1 MADTG
6 IILISPLIPE
16 ALFKAK
22 SIAGQVGFAPV
33 LQKQL
38 EGLDPSLTEIQ
49 DVARHAEQRQESDA
63 AIRLWL
69 QKLNDAVYDALDLL
83 DKCDYGILVL
93 QKEVQTSIRRQK
105 QVHAFFSMAKK
116 FKMINESLAEIRKV
130 VFINLII
137 QLGEQNSATAWPY
150 DEMTQHPISGISI
163 VGNAGVGKTT
173 VARSVYMKAKEE
185 KLYDVVA
192 WVCVSEDFNRQRI
205 LGEMLEYFHV
215 RPNKNNTIDA
225 LLHDLGHQLENK
237 TFLLI
242 LDDVRERDA
251 HNWTVFASSFSNIVK
266 TNGNSTVLT
275 TRCETVASV
284 LGKEFPIC
292 RYDLQSLSDD
302 ECLGIIEKVV
312 LRSSANA
319 LISSKHWLP
328 LVAKQCGGL
337 PLVASAIGGTWS
349 NQFECRNN
357 TVLSV
362 LKMRFFDCMPSTL
375 KKCFSYCSIFPKDFE
390 IRKDDLI
397 QLWKAGGFLQ
407 QISGESPM
415 TMEDI
420 GNEYFN
426 ELVSNSLFQDVR
438 RDACGNVESCKM
450 HDVVHDLALAV
461 SNAVTLIWENGSNID
476 ETSTIRNL
484 RIKHDGLVHPA
495 IPRGISQRL
504 HSLFLEGE
512 FTINMESDPKGL
524 RSLKLVR
531 AKTEVLLASLRKLKQ
546 LKYLE
551 IAESKIE
558 TLPAGSFSE
567 LYLLQTLK
575 VMQCSHLQK
584 IPSLGLLPSLQV
596 LYICGMN
603 MVRDISHEWLG
614 GLTNLK
620 ELRMGPFWSNLEKFP
635 GLSSIPDLH
644 ASLESLS
651 LEGWDK
657 LNYLPDELQHLT
669 ALKKL
674 NISRF
679 GSLEDLPQWLEN
691 LHSLQQLKIEHC
703 HQLKGQPSLQDMRL
717 RGLDNLNS
725 FAIVS
730 EESLSTQ
737 RRRQNSRPSSS
748 FSSAI
753 ESIDLEKV
761 LLPSAMPSPKFA
773 TNEGLDVGNINKV
786 PMEVLSRVG
795 DSFLYAIFDLLFE
808 KLKEYLSDQL
818 WDSKEEIHAQMES
831 WMTLLPKITALL
843 QHAEENQVANQ
854 FVKSYL
860 DDLRD
865 LAYDMEDILEE
876 FVIDAKRSELIAESK
891 ARPSKQQRIIS
902 GVKNFFSSNKAKP
915 NQEINSMVM
924 DLSGRL
930 QKIENGMRTLGLINL
945 ALKLE
950 DRSHKVV
957 AKRLSESFVL
967 EDKVWGRDED
977 KDAIVQRL
985 LKDGGSL
992 EQDFVIPIVGMGGLG
1007 KTTLARLVYNDKKLE
1022 GKFDL
1027 KAWVS
1032 VSDEFDVA
1040 RITRTILEQEYGR
1053 WDVLNRPF
1061 MSGVPGSKIIV
1072 TTRNKDVGTMMRGD
1086 DGVYNLELLQDD
1098 ACLPLFARHALG
1110 KENFDA
1116 HPNLQDVG
1124 EKLVK
1129 RCKRLPLALK
1139 TLGGILRGKLCR
1151 DEWENV
1157 LNSDIWSSSEDESRI
1172 LPALR
1177 LSYNH
1182 LPSYLKRCFAYCA
1195 LFPQD
1200 YEFKEKELVLLWMV
1214 EGLLQQQSCGKK
1226 QVEEEIGH
1234 QYFHELLSKSLF

>member
-6 IILISPLIPE
+6 LILITALMPE
-16 ALFKAK
+16 ALSKAT
-22 SIAGQVGFAPV
+22 SIAAQVSFAPV

-38 EGLDPSLTEIQ
+38 ADLAQSLTEIQ
-49 DVARHAEQRQESDA
+49 DVARGAEQRQESNA
-63 AIRLWL
+63 VIRRPL
-69 QKLNDAVYDALDLL
+69 QKLNDAVYDAVDLL

-105 QVHAFFSMAKK
+105 QVRAFFSMAKK

-130 VFINLII
+130 VPYIDLLI
-137 QLGEQNSATAWPY
+137 QLGEDNSRPCY
-150 DEMTQHPISGISI
+150 ERVYLLDSSEVVGREDDVSKIVNLLNDQKTQHPISGISI
-163 VGNAGVGKTT
+163 VGMPGVGKTT
-173 VARSVYMKAKEE
+173 VARLVYMKAKEE

-192 WVCVSEDFNRQRI
+192 WVCVSEDFNHQRI

-215 RPNKNNTIDA
+215 RPNKNNTTDA
-225 LLHDLGHQLENK
+225 LLHDLRHPLENK

-242 LDDVRERDA
+242 LDDVRQRDPN
-251 HNWTVFASSFSNIVK
+251 NWNVFASSFSKIVK
-266 TNGNSTVLT
+266 SNGNSVVLT
-275 TRCETVASV
+275 TRCESVASV
-284 LGKEFPIC
+284 LEKQFPIC

-302 ECLGIIEKVV
+302 KCLEIIEKVV

-319 LISSKHWLP
+319 LISSKDRLP

-337 PLVASAIGGTWS
+337 PSVACAIGGTWG
-349 NQFECRNN
+349 NQFECTNN

-362 LKMRFFDCMPSTL
+362 LKMSFFNCMPSTL

-450 HDVVHDLALAV
+450 HAVVHDLALAV
-461 SNAVTLIWENGSNID
+461 SNGETLIWENGSNID
-476 ETSTIRNL
+476 ETSNIRNL
-484 RIKHDGLVHPA
+484 RIKYDGEVHPA

-620 ELRMGPFWSNLEKFP
+620 ELRMGPFWSNLEEFP
-635 GLSSIPDLH
+635 GLSSIPHIH
-644 ASLESLS
+644 ASLESLT

-691 LHSLQQLKIEHC
+691 LHSLQELKIEHC

-725 FAIVS
+725 FHIVS

-737 RRRQNSRPSSS
+737 RRRQNSR
-748 FSSAI
+748 
-753 ESIDLEKV
+753 LER
-761 LLPSAMPSPKFA
+761 A
-773 TNEGLDVGNINKV
+773 
-786 PMEVLSRVG
+786 
-795 DSFLYAIFDLLFE
+795 
-808 KLKEYLSDQL
+808 KL
-818 WDSKEEIHAQMES
+818 
-831 WMTLLPKITALL
+831 
-843 QHAEENQVANQ
+843 
-854 FVKSYL
+854 
-860 DDLRD
+860 
-865 LAYDMEDILEE
+865 
-876 FVIDAKRSELIAESK
+876 
-891 ARPSKQQRIIS
+891 
-902 GVKNFFSSNKAKP
+902 
-915 NQEINSMVM
+915 
-924 DLSGRL
+924 
-930 QKIENGMRTLGLINL
+930 
-945 ALKLE
+945 
-950 DRSHKVV
+950 
-957 AKRLSESFVL
+957 
-967 EDKVWGRDED
+967 
-977 KDAIVQRL
+977 
-985 LKDGGSL
+985 
-992 EQDFVIPIVGMGGLG
+992 
-1007 KTTLARLVYNDKKLE
+1007 
-1022 GKFDL
+1022 
-1027 KAWVS
+1027 
-1032 VSDEFDVA
+1032 
-1040 RITRTILEQEYGR
+1040 
-1053 WDVLNRPF
+1053 
-1061 MSGVPGSKIIV
+1061 
-1072 TTRNKDVGTMMRGD
+1072 
-1086 DGVYNLELLQDD
+1086 
-1098 ACLPLFARHALG
+1098 
-1110 KENFDA
+1110 
-1116 HPNLQDVG
+1116 
-1124 EKLVK
+1124 
-1129 RCKRLPLALK
+1129 
-1139 TLGGILRGKLCR
+1139 
-1151 DEWENV
+1151 
-1157 LNSDIWSSSEDESRI
+1157 
-1172 LPALR
+1172 
-1177 LSYNH
+1177 
-1182 LPSYLKRCFAYCA
+1182 
-1195 LFPQD
+1195 
-1200 YEFKEKELVLLWMV
+1200 
-1214 EGLLQQQSCGKK
+1214 
-1226 QVEEEIGH
+1226 
-1234 QYFHELLSKSLF
+1234 